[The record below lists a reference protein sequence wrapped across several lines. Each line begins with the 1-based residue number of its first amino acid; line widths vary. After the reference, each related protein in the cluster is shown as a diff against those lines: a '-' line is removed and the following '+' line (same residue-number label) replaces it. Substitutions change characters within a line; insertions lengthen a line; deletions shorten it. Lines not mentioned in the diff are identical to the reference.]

1 MTEAGYY
8 AQKWLKR
15 TESLE
20 KSLEAG
26 KMSLLELEARINGG
40 ITHCSLS
47 GIRRS
52 APGNTRED
60 LIAAYI
66 DKQTA
71 LKFLC
76 ARLLSEDIITY
87 RALEK
92 HIENHVYI
100 ALLFERYINRT
111 PWQIISKKTGKG
123 RSTLFVMHRDAL
135 EALGAKIMPGA
146 ADPEQ

>member
-1 MTEAGYY
+1 MTDAGYY
-8 AQKWLKR
+8 AQKWLQR
-15 TESLE
+15 TNALE

-26 KMSLLELEARINGG
+26 KLSLLELEARINGG
-40 ITHCSLS
+40 IAHYSIS
-47 GIRRS
+47 GIHGS
-52 APGNTRED
+52 APGHTRED
-60 LIAAYI
+60 LIADYV

-71 LKFLC
+71 LKNLC

-92 HIENHVYI
+92 HIESHVYI

-123 RSTLFVMHRDAL
+123 KSTLFIMHRDAL